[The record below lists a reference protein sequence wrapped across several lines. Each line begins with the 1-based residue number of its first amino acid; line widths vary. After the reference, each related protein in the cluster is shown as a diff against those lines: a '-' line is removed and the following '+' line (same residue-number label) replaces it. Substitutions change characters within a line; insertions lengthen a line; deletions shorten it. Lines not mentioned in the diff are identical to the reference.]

1 MTASSKSI
9 HFAAPPPEPVW
20 TSARYSPSSAITF
33 LQWSRLVVAP
43 IVVQGGDG
51 VNCRERQKRV
61 GTYKSPVHRKFR
73 GANRKWLLQ
82 SKSRQQRAT
91 SPSGEYR
98 QETAYDCAFAEV
110 GTNPLRGSGAQRTR
124 S

>member
-61 GTYKSPVHRKFR
+61 GTYKSPVQLRSWGGNLATANLHALVASESR
-73 GANRKWLLQ
+73 GCGESPEIPWSESQMATTKQ
-82 SKSRQQRAT
+82 KQAAKSNIAKRR
-91 SPSGEYR
+91 
-98 QETAYDCAFAEV
+98 
-110 GTNPLRGSGAQRTR
+110 
-124 S
+124 